1 MLKIV
6 TREEVAVHN
15 TPEDMWIIISGN
27 VYDVTTYQNKHPGG
41 KTSMSSLESSENPVH
56 SNCFEVL
63 QRVAG
68 NDATSEFNKAGHRK
82 ATRALDN
89 FYVNNMC
96 VGRVES
102 TMALFFGR
110 IFGVAKKPT
119 DVGSEDQET
128 ATETAAITATPQEE
142 ALLKD
147 AHAGVETEEDNS
159 TEWSVRL
166 V

>member
-1 MLKIV
+1 MYTMSLPIRISIQEERPVCPILSPPK
-6 TREEVAVHN
+6 TRFILTV
-15 TPEDMWIIISGN
+15 
-27 VYDVTTYQNKHPGG
+27 
-41 KTSMSSLESSENPVH
+41 
-56 SNCFEVL
+56 FEVL

-128 ATETAAITATPQEE
+128 ATETAAVTATPQEE